1 MSARL
6 SSLDLFHENTEEK
19 RMRRIAMPAA
29 LVFAGALALSGCAAD
44 GGDTAGSGA
53 DTCTTVASEVRD
65 ISNGVQNTLAAA
77 SSTDEIETYLEDAQ
91 SRVDAAAEEA
101 GDNEELTAAVDAF
114 KSELDAVGEY
124 AGGLTEAPSEEDPS
138 VTTLEQDPEELAE
151 QQTAVQEA
159 AGEVTAA
166 CGEED

>member
-65 ISNGVQNTLAAA
+65 ISNGVQNTLASA

-91 SRVDAAAEEA
+91 SRVDAAIEEA
-101 GDNEELTAAVDAF
+101 GDNDELVSAVEDF
-114 KSELDAVGEY
+114 TGELEGVGEY
-124 AGGLTEAPSEEDPS
+124 AGGLTEAPTEEDPS
-138 VTTLEQDPEELAE
+138 VTAVEQDPEELAE
-151 QQTAVQEA
+151 RQTAIQEA
-159 AGEVTAA
+159 AGEVTAS
-166 CGEED
+166 CGEDD